1 MFIKE
6 LEFKTIDSDNNETLP
21 NENVVHTASD
31 SSNIS
36 IDASKENTTILIS
49 LKDEEKASEFIME
62 CEMLFKIWCV
72 KSTQAR
78 NCVVILADD
87 LTKAYTHLYRY
98 YQFSVVG
105 TNNK

>member
-6 LEFKTIDSDNNETLP
+6 LEFKTIDNDINETLH
-21 NENVVHTASD
+21 NKNVVDTTSSD
-31 SSNIS
+31 INVNV
-36 IDASKENTTILIS
+36 SKENTTILIY
-49 LKDEEKASEFIME
+49 LKDEAQASEFIME

-98 YQFSVVG
+98 YQFSIIG
-105 TNNK
+105 TNDK